1 MLALKSGLAII
12 ASVAAAT
19 SLASAEQPIRVGH
32 VPFNAPVAFVP
43 GATASN
49 YRTLDPKVYPA
60 QGALID
66 LLNAAAADAGL
77 QFVFVSIVAGEQIAE
92 LIDKKIDLITV
103 SAGGSQEGKS
113 TIVFTAPVYTT
124 YEALI
129 VRKGDPKQ
137 YRSFEDLRGLVVGV
151 QEGTV
156 SADGVLKA
164 GIFAEVKQYK
174 SGAELEKAVADGAI
188 TAGFD
193 SSAFGAI
200 YRLRNDKMA
209 GWEIS
214 QSYEPRYVNPNAIGA
229 RKDDAD
235 LLKKIEASLAKLK
248 SAGTARAIFA
258 KYGVEK
264 ALINEAYR

>member
-1 MLALKSGLAII
+1 MRALKCALTTI
-12 ASVAAAT
+12 ALIAAT
-19 SLASAEQPIRVGH
+19 SIASAEQPLRVGH

-49 YRTLDPKVYPA
+49 YRTLDPQFYPA

-66 LLNAAAADAGL
+66 LLKAAAKDAGL
-77 QFVFVSIVAGEQIAE
+77 QFVFISIVAGEQVAE
-92 LIDKKIDLITV
+92 LMANKIDFITV
-103 SAGGSQEGKS
+103 SAGGSPEAKS
-113 TIVFTAPVYTT
+113 AIVFSVPIYIT

-129 VRKGDPKQ
+129 VRKGDPTQ
-137 YRSFEDLRGLVVGV
+137 YKAFNDLRGRVIGV

-156 SADGVLKA
+156 SADGAVKA

-174 SGAELEKAVADGAI
+174 SGAELEKAVADGI
-188 TAGFD
+188 VTAGFD

-200 YRLRNDKMA
+200 YRLQNDKTA

-214 QSYEPRYVNPNAIGA
+214 QSYEPRYVNPNSIGA
-229 RKDDAD
+229 RKEDAA

-248 SAGTARAIFA
+248 SNGTARAIFA

-264 ALINEAYR
+264 ALID